1 MTETLAYR
9 ASILGERLFGLGEP
23 DRGSGALSVRLWTEA
38 PDGSVSRRDSV
49 AYPDRLAGALT
60 VCYDAA
66 LSPYRFGLHAYDP
79 FESLGA
85 SLDAAAERGGSLSL
99 AVWAAM
105 EADLFRFAFDGGFT
119 AALEPYRD
127 SAEWRRFAAL
137 NDLYRAAVRAVA
149 PPGAVPPGWS
159 AWLRGDAAIAGQ
171 GPFGRALGRLLTR
184 PVVAMAPVLRRF
196 SGPDGIFY
204 VTRGVTC

>member
-1 MTETLAYR
+1 MTETLARR
-9 ASILGERLFGLGEP
+9 ASIIGERLFGLGEP
-23 DRGSGALSVRLWTEA
+23 DLGSGALSVGLWTEA

-49 AYPDRLAGALT
+49 VRPDRPAGLVA

-66 LSPYRFGLHAYDP
+66 LSPYRFGLHEYDP
-79 FESLGA
+79 FASLGA
-85 SLDAAAERGGSLSL
+85 SLDAAAERGGSLAL

-105 EADLFRFAFDGGFT
+105 EADLFRFAFDGEFT

-149 PPGAVPPGWS
+149 PLGAVPPGWG
-159 AWLRGDAAIAGQ
+159 AWLRGDAAAAP

-184 PVVAMAPVLRRF
+184 PVVALAPVLRRF
-196 SGPDGIFY
+196 SAPDGVFY
-204 VTRGVTC
+204 VARGVTC